1 MVSFHAPTLK
11 TLECDAKV
19 YSMGGQTSSYLH
31 IGQTHYRTY
40 LHYYSMAS
48 CLLYTTTCSKYRADL
63 FNLNSPLRAGICLD
77 GSVRIRGSNFDRLGR
92 AEVCVNGTWG
102 TICDDFWDNRDASV
116 VCRQLG
122 YSPYG
127 NILEL
132 EPTRQH
138 VA

>member
-1 MVSFHAPTLK
+1 M
-11 TLECDAKV
+11 LECDAKV
-19 YSMGGQTSSYLH
+19 YSMRGQTSSYLH
-31 IGQTHYRTY
+31 SGQTYYRTY

-48 CLLYTTTCSKYRADL
+48 CLLSTYTTTCGRYRTDL

-77 GSVRIRGSNFDRLGR
+77 GSVRIRGSNFERLGR
-92 AEVCVNGTWG
+92 VEVCVNGTWG

-127 NILEL
+127 NVLEL

>member
-1 MVSFHAPTLK
+1 
-11 TLECDAKV
+11 
-19 YSMGGQTSSYLH
+19 
-31 IGQTHYRTY
+31 
-40 LHYYSMAS
+40 MAS
-48 CLLYTTTCSKYRADL
+48 CLLSTYNTTCGRYRTDL
-63 FNLNSPLRAGICLD
+63 FNLKSPLRAGICLD
-77 GSVRIRGSNFDRLGR
+77 GSVRIRGSNFERLGR
-92 AEVCVNGTWG
+92 VEVCVNGTWG

-138 VA
+138 VAQNIDDHAMLLQFWRLCLKYAHMHKW